1 MAYSTQ
7 ISFRNTMPLN
17 EPAYAAGWIKSVR
30 KARGMTQSELA
41 AKANV
46 TQRLVSEFESGKV
59 MVRIDTLFRL
69 VQALGLRLAVIDPSI
84 EIPDDEKEDFEW

>member
-7 ISFRNTMPLN
+7 ICFRNTMPLN
-17 EPAYAAGWIKSVR
+17 EPGNAADWIKCVR

-69 VQALGLRLAVIDPSI
+69 VQALGLRLGVIDPSI